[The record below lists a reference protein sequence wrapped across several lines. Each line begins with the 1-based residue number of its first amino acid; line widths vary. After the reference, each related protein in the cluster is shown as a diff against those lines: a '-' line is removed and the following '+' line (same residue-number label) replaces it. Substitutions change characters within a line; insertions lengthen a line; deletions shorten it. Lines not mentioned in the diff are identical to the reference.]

1 MKNRWFA
8 GALTGAIVLG
18 GFSPA
23 TMPAQAETANKG
35 SSAPNLVSEATIGS
49 QQTFSLLDA
58 GAEPRQA
65 LRFTPQASETQ
76 TTTMTMMMNVLM
88 SAGGQVLPFDAP
100 TTILTFESEIT
111 QVDDNGDIH
120 FQMSC
125 TDAEVGD
132 STNAPPEVRQVLEA
146 QIQNL
151 VGFGGT
157 MLMDSRGNVKES
169 NFSLSETADPMMQE
183 LFDQISQSVD
193 RLSAPFPEE
202 AVGLGARWQIAH
214 AMNVNGIKLTQTA
227 IYELVS
233 MDNNVATLN
242 VTLEQQAPPQ
252 QLESP
257 GLPPSATVTLN
268 SMQAR
273 GEGQVTI
280 RLDRLMPEIGTMSL
294 QSNTDMSILPE
305 GMAQAMPMTSTTMMQ
320 MEWQSQ

>member
-1 MKNRWFA
+1 
-8 GALTGAIVLG
+8 
-18 GFSPA
+18 
-23 TMPAQAETANKG
+23 
-35 SSAPNLVSEATIGS
+35 
-49 QQTFSLLDA
+49 
-58 GAEPRQA
+58 
-65 LRFTPQASETQ
+65 
-76 TTTMTMMMNVLM
+76 MMMNVTM
-88 SAGGQVLPFDAP
+88 SAGGQVVPFDAP
-100 TTILTFESEIT
+100 ASILTFESEIT

-146 QIQNL
+146 QMQNL
-151 VGFGGT
+151 VGLGGT
-157 MLMDSRGNVKES
+157 MVMDSRGNVKES
-169 NFSLSETADPMMQE
+169 NFSLPETADPTMRE
-183 LFDQISQSVD
+183 HFDRVSQSID
-193 RLSAPFPEE
+193 RLSTPFPEE
-202 AVGLGARWQIAH
+202 AVGMGARWQIDH
-214 AMNVNGIKLTQTA
+214 ALKVNGIELTQTA

-233 MDNNVATLN
+233 LDNNVATLN
-242 VTLEQQAPPQ
+242 MTVEQQAPPQ

-257 GLPPSATVTLN
+257 GLPPGATVTLN

-294 QSNTDMSILPE
+294 QSNTDMSIVPE